1 VLDLTPVQFRALFE
15 AHFEQKKFLDIQLG
29 YIRSIFANQI
39 RDSASHPLPFT
50 TEEFVML
57 EESREDIEKLKE
69 QSPDQQLSYVE
80 NFVVPILNVR
90 AAMIEAEAEGK
101 EDSDGR

>member
-1 VLDLTPVQFRALFE
+1 
-15 AHFEQKKFLDIQLG
+15 
-29 YIRSIFANQI
+29 
-39 RDSASHPLPFT
+39 
-50 TEEFVML
+50 ML

-90 AAMIEAEAEGK
+90 AAMIEAEGK

>member
-1 VLDLTPVQFRALFE
+1 
-15 AHFEQKKFLDIQLG
+15 
-29 YIRSIFANQI
+29 
-39 RDSASHPLPFT
+39 
-50 TEEFVML
+50 ML